1 MPLDGEYQ
9 LPPDSTLFGT
19 SLAAL
24 PRDDLDLALTEITA
38 ALDGY
43 QHAEEYDSVNLWEQ
57 NMLSREGRT
66 LRQAD
71 IEFDPNFCSP
81 VIDAVNDRL
90 LISSITATAGAV
102 TDAAATD
109 AATGLVQQVVEANEL
124 DTRYREWNRNALRDG
139 DAYVIVWPTETPEVG
154 VELSDD
160 RDVTGAGQATVVD
173 GVNITYADPRN
184 CRMFYDP
191 ENPRR
196 KLFFA
201 QMWQMQLKGE
211 KKPRI
216 RMNLFYPDRIEKWI
230 SAPGDKQKAAKEFT
244 PFLDPDLDDDNDYP
258 GSGADS
264 DGDAAAAS
272 SWPMPNP
279 YGQVPVFHL
288 RTAYEYGKPEHRN
301 AFALQDG
308 ISKLVEML
316 MVTVEFNGYP
326 QRYAIQQADSLGTQS
341 IREDPL
347 AEHSPADWD
356 HDFTE
361 TALSTTSIVSGAISN
376 ETGSNYE
383 ANPGG
388 MQVFK
393 GFETV
398 SQFQSANPAAFLDP
412 LKEFITGI
420 ANTTSTPIWKF
431 SGLGSQTPSGEAL
444 RIAEQ
449 PLVRKI
455 EDRMAMFGGVWRD
468 VYEFALA
475 ILGHGVKVQIQW
487 ANPATNDLKETW
499 DLVQQKVSAGM
510 PREIAFMQA
519 GIPEAQAAE
528 WANTYST
535 FFAEAEYQQG
545 RAKMYSAQADLLT
558 QQAIAAKIANGMP
571 ELVAWVEAGYAEA
584 EVDGWLTDNEQ
595 QNSLSR
601 KIGMFGQITAGLQ
614 QLGLAIG
621 LNVISEEGANAIV
634 TQLFGDLLP
643 ELPRAVYETEP
654 EDEPT
659 DEQPEGEF
667 PQLITTAPA
676 RTEDGGYDMPPGF
689 ATQLPPG
696 SVPPA
701 PIPPQDR

>member
-19 SLAAL
+19 SLDDL
-24 PRDDLDLALTEITA
+24 PRDDLDLALTQITA
-38 ALDGY
+38 ALDSY

-90 LISSITATAGAV
+90 LVAAVTATSGAASD
-102 TDAAATD
+102 TAATD
-109 AATGLVQQVVEANEL
+109 AATALVQQVIEENEL

-139 DAYVIVWPTETPEVG
+139 DAYVIVWPTQPGEPG

-160 RDVTGAGQATVVD
+160 HDIANLVTGTL
-173 GVNITYADPRN
+173 GVNITYADPRQ

-201 QMWQMQLKGE
+201 QMWEFQIAGE
-211 KKPRI
+211 RKPRV

-230 SAPGDKQKAAKEFT
+230 SAPGDRQKTAKEFA
-244 PFLDPDLDDDNDYP
+244 PFIDPDQDDDNDYP
-258 GSGADS
+258 GSGS
-264 DGDAAAAS
+264 DPDNDPAPAS

-301 AFALQDG
+301 AFALQDA
-308 ISKLVEML
+308 ISKLIEML

-361 TALSTTSIVSGAISN
+361 SALSTTSITSGAISN

-388 MQVFK
+388 MQIYK
-393 GFETV
+393 GFESVGSFTT
-398 SQFQSANPAAFLDP
+398 ANPDAFLNP
-412 LKEFITGI
+412 FEKAVVSI
-420 ANTTSTPIWKF
+420 ATTTSTPLWKF
-431 SGLGSQTPSGEAL
+431 QGLGGQTPSGEAL
-444 RIAEQ
+444 RIAEM

-455 EDRMAMFGGVWRD
+455 EDRMAMFGGVWAD
-468 VYEFALA
+468 VYAFALY
-475 ILGHGVKVQIQW
+475 ILGTTARIQVQW
-487 ANPATNDLKETW
+487 HNPATNDLKETW
-499 DLVQQKVSAGM
+499 DLVEQKVQAGV

-519 GIPEAQAAE
+519 GVPEAQAQE
-528 WANTYST
+528 WANNYST
-535 FFAEAEYQQG
+535 LYAEAEYQQG
-545 RAKMYSAQADLLT
+545 RAKMYLAQADLLT

-571 ELVAWVEAGYAEA
+571 ESAAWIEAGYTEA
-584 EVDGWLTDNEQ
+584 VVTGWLTDRDQ
-595 QNSLSR
+595 QNSLAR
-601 KIGMFGQITAGLQ
+601 KVQMFQQITQGLQ
-614 QLGLAIG
+614 QLGLAKGMDI
-621 LNVISEEGANAIV
+621 ISEEAAQQIV
-634 TQLFGDLLP
+634 TTLFGDLLP
-643 ELPRAVYETEP
+643 EIPAAAFEVENE
-654 EDEPT
+654 
-659 DEQPEGEF
+659 DEQPESGAGF
-667 PQLITTAPA
+667 PQLPPGQFS
-676 RTEDGGYDMPPGF
+676 RTPDEGPNLPPGF
-689 ATQLPPG
+689 AQALPAG
-696 SVPPA
+696 TPPMR